1 MNLQEILEN
10 VNVGE
15 TTVFDVVKEA
25 GTGNGKLTV
34 EVRKLLPEEARPP
47 KRAESPPAAHEFY
60 AAESFAAYLTRYGDD
75 NTVIF
80 ADPQG
85 EQMYAVMNEL
95 EPTGGYEVVTMKPQI
110 HPLWKPW
117 AEIAGTSVPLE
128 KFAQFVAQNRRA
140 IVIPDGKE
148 IALTL
153 SQVRAVVNVT
163 VERGRGKDAVNGLMV
178 TTRIQGVDKKET
190 VELPDEITLSV
201 PLYVGTAKKDVELD
215 LCIEA
220 DREGHVGVIVTAG
233 TVAEA
238 KVAAFEEMIAV
249 VREGTKALNA
259 TITLGKPKT
268 GAWQYLREL
277 A

>member
-15 TTVFDVVKEA
+15 TTVFDV
-25 GTGNGKLTV
+25 
-34 EVRKLLPEEARPP
+34 
-47 KRAESPPAAHEFY
+47 
-60 AAESFAAYLTRYGDD
+60 
-75 NTVIF
+75 
-80 ADPQG
+80 
-85 EQMYAVMNEL
+85 
-95 EPTGGYEVVTMKPQI
+95 TMKPQV

-117 AEIAGTSVPLE
+117 ADIAGTTVALE

-140 IVIPDGKE
+140 IVKPDGKE

-178 TTRIQGVDKKET
+178 TTKIQGIEKKEA
-190 VELPDEITLSV
+190 VELPDEITLAV
-201 PLYVGTAKKDVELD
+201 PLYVGTAKKEIELD

-249 VREGTKALNA
+249 VREGVKGLKA

-268 GAWQYLREL
+268 GAWVYLKEL